1 MISKKSPWGV
11 LTGVRPTKKARKL
24 LLEGIEFENLEKV
37 LKKDYCLKKSK
48 IKLLLQTVKNQEI
61 VQNSKLVDFYVNIPI
76 CPTRCAYCSFISA
89 ELKYV
94 EKLLPDYLQMLA
106 KEICAAKD
114 IITKQGLVV
123 RSVYIGGGTPTVL
136 SAEQLEYLLNQLAF
150 NVAEFTVECGRP
162 DTITKEKLEVLK
174 KYGVTRVSINPQTFH
189 EQTLQK
195 IGRRHTI
202 KSFFEA
208 YDLAKSLDFNI
219 NIDLIAGLEGETF
232 KIFKHSVLQALDL
245 KPENLTVHTL
255 SIKKGSN
262 LQGKNIQN
270 KQVEKMVK
278 FAYKTLSQNG
288 YLPYYLYRQKNQL
301 GNLENIGYSLKGKQ
315 CLFNVDSME
324 ETVSILACGANAISK
339 FIDLDNNKITRI
351 ASPKFLNDYI
361 SRIDE
366 IIEKKNILFNK

>member
-61 VQNSKLVDFYVNIPI
+61 VQNSKLVDFFVNIPI

-94 EKLLPDYLQMLA
+94 EKLLPDYLKMLA

-174 KYGVTRVSINPQTFH
+174 K
-189 EQTLQK
+189 
-195 IGRRHTI
+195 
-202 KSFFEA
+202 
-208 YDLAKSLDFNI
+208 SLDVF
-219 NIDLIAGLEGETF
+219 
-232 KIFKHSVLQALDL
+232 
-245 KPENLTVHTL
+245 
-255 SIKKGSN
+255 
-262 LQGKNIQN
+262 
-270 KQVEKMVK
+270 
-278 FAYKTLSQNG
+278 
-288 YLPYYLYRQKNQL
+288 
-301 GNLENIGYSLKGKQ
+301 
-315 CLFNVDSME
+315 
-324 ETVSILACGANAISK
+324 
-339 FIDLDNNKITRI
+339 
-351 ASPKFLNDYI
+351 
-361 SRIDE
+361 
-366 IIEKKNILFNK
+366 